1 MIADCVTTYKIP
13 CYKLQSPCKIYFKYD
28 KNVKFKDLTVYIS
41 TSDPSPDETK
51 FDKKLSLP
59 NMVTVESYYK

>member
-13 CYKLQSPCKIYFKYD
+13 SYKLQSPCKIYFKYD

-51 FDKKLSLP
+51 FDKKL
-59 NMVTVESYYK
+59 